1 MFLRWSYIGSIRR
14 ASLARELSLY
24 WLQKEHRRWIC
35 DNTFFKEERVVQLSG
50 KTSSFQYNADSGNSK
65 IKFFCQRCGSFV
77 FGTNSGREGI
87 KTIYVGTLDD
97 ASFVKP
103 QFNIYFKGITICKN
117 RWVPKQL
124 QKRKA
129 IKYMWQNVTIVRFIW
144 KTAKNFHI
152 IFHILL

>member
-1 MFLRWSYIGSIRR
+1 MYKCSNYNWVKHGEAYRQMSLRWSYIRSIRR
-14 ASLARELSLY
+14 ASLARELPLY

-35 DNTFFKEERVVQLSG
+35 DDTFFKEKQVVQLSG

-87 KTIYVGTLDD
+87 MTIYVGTLDD

-103 QFNIYFKGITICKN
+103 QFNVYTSRALPYVKIDESLNNFEKG
-117 RWVPKQL
+117 RQ
-124 QKRKA
+124 
-129 IKYMWQNVTIVRFIW
+129 
-144 KTAKNFHI
+144 
-152 IFHILL
+152 